1 MSVTI
6 KDIAAKVGVSV
17 VTVSRALNDK
27 PDISKETKKFI
38 LKIAKELNYTPNSLA
53 RGLVTRRTKT
63 VGILIPNNLDLFY
76 ASVFQGIGDEC
87 LKRGYSNILCNT
99 HDDSNKELEYIRLM
113 REKRVDGMLI
123 YPVQSDDRYI
133 DEIN

>member
-1 MSVTI
+1 M
-6 KDIAAKVGVSV
+6 
-17 VTVSRALNDK
+17 
-27 PDISKETKKFI
+27 
-38 LKIAKELNYTPNSLA
+38 NYTPNSLA
-53 RGLVTRRTKT
+53 RSLVTRRTKT

-87 LKRGYSNILCNT
+87 LKRGYSSILCNT
-99 HDDSNKELEYIRLM
+99 HDDSKKEVEYIRLM

-123 YPVQSDDRYI
+123 YPVQRDDRYI